1 MHKLPIQIRFNDIDQ
16 MGHINNACI
25 MEYFDLGKYQYF
37 VAAGIPCI
45 PEEGDFCV
53 MIVHFD
59 VDFKSQ
65 IRFHDEPVVTSEVTR
80 WGNKSFELTQHVIV
94 NGQVVATCR
103 NIMAGYRRSTQSSA
117 PIPEEVKES
126 VQRYDAAHIG

>member
-1 MHKLPIQIRFNDIDQ
+1 MHTLPIQIRFNDVDQ

-37 VAAGIPCI
+37 ASAGVPCI

-59 VDFKSQ
+59 VDFHSQ
-65 IRFHDEPVVTSEVTR
+65 IRFHDNPVVTSQVTR
-80 WGNKSFELTQHVIV
+80 WGNKSFELTQQILID
-94 NGQVVATCR
+94 GKPAATCR

-117 PIPEEVKES
+117 TIPDEVKQS
-126 VQRYDAAHIG
+126 VIDYDATH